1 MYFLQTHTYI
11 NKYDTSLSFYV
22 TPQRS
27 MFLNELVFLNIQ
39 NLGVV
44 KRYIRRGRNPKALLL
59 FFLKSRWDDS
69 ISLFGKVVKLFQF
82 I

>member
-1 MYFLQTHTYI
+1 
-11 NKYDTSLSFYV
+11 
-22 TPQRS
+22 

>member
-1 MYFLQTHTYI
+1 MYFLLTHTCV
-11 NKYDTSLSFYV
+11 NKYDTSLSSL
-22 TPQRS
+22 QRS
-27 MFLNELVFLNIQ
+27 MFLNIQ

-44 KRYIRRGRNPKALLL
+44 KRYIRLERKLKASLL
-59 FFLKSRWDDS
+59 FFLLESRWDDS